1 VEFGGGF
8 FGAAAG
14 VPAVGQSN
22 MSHDPFNLQ
31 RFVDAQNQEFES
43 VLIELRNGVKIGHW
57 IWYIFPQLAGLGK
70 SWNSNYFGISSRA
83 EAEAYLKHPILGQR
97 LRDCTA
103 IVNSLQGCSINAI
116 FGGIDSVKFR
126 SSMTLFSEI
135 APDRQIFEQ
144 ALEKYF
150 SGKADPL
157 TLEILQ
163 RMEER
168 TES

>member
-1 VEFGGGF
+1 M
-8 FGAAAG
+8 
-14 VPAVGQSN
+14 N
-22 MSHDPFNLQ
+22 DDPFNLQ
-31 RFVDAQNQEFES
+31 RFVDAQSQEFES
-43 VLIELRNGVKIGHW
+43 VLFELRKGAKRGHW
-57 IWYIFPQLAGLGK
+57 IWYIFPQLAGLGR
-70 SWNSNYFGISSRA
+70 SWNSDFFGISSRA

-103 IVNSLQGCSINAI
+103 IVNGLKGCSISVI

-135 APDRQIFEQ
+135 GSDRQIFEQ

-157 TLEILQ
+157 TLDILR